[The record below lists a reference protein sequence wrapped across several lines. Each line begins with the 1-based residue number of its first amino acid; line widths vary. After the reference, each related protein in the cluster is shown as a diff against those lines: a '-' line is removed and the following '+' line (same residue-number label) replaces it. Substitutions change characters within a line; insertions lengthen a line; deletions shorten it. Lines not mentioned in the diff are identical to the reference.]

1 MSTWSRIGKIALVC
15 AFTIG
20 VGAWV
25 VGCKQGEGDRC
36 QVDDDCA
43 SGLVCN
49 RATQSCAKTNGGGID
64 ANILGNPPIDAPE
77 IDATVDAMIDAPD
90 AM

>member
-1 MSTWSRIGKIALVC
+1 MSGWSQIGKVVLGC

-36 QVDDDCA
+36 QVNEDCA

-64 ANILGNPPIDAPE
+64 ANILGNPPIDAPD
-77 IDATVDAMIDAPD
+77 DAVDAMIDAPD
-90 AM
+90 AI

>member
-1 MSTWSRIGKIALVC
+1 MWSRIGKLVLGC
-15 AFTIG
+15 AFTVG

-25 VGCKQGEGDRC
+25 VGCRQGEGDRC
-36 QVDDDCA
+36 QVDDDCD

-49 RATQSCAKTNGGGID
+49 RATLSCAAKNAGNLD
-64 ANILGNPPIDAPE
+64 ADVAPQPE
-77 IDATVDAMIDAPD
+77 IDAAVIDAMPDAPD

>member
-1 MSTWSRIGKIALVC
+1 MMWSRIGKIALGC

-20 VGAWV
+20 IGAWV
-25 VGCKQGEGDRC
+25 VGCRQGEGDRC

-43 SGLVCN
+43 SPLVCN
-49 RATQSCAKTNGGGID
+49 KATQSCARTNGGGID
-64 ANILGNPPIDAPE
+64 AINLDGPIDVAVP
-77 IDATVDAMIDAPD
+77 VDAMVDAPD